1 MRRLLLI
8 FATGLMLA
16 SSASAARPSLP
27 LEAGAITQAQVVQG
41 VLKLETRGTWWE
53 ITPWSA
59 NMIRVRADRQP
70 LTADFSY
77 AIVGNARTSTAKIEE
92 KANHWLVQTDSVRL
106 EINKSPLRLRFY
118 NAEGKLLNED
128 EPGLGT
134 QWNGEEGSVYK
145 TLQEGEKF
153 IGLGEKTGHLDRRG
167 DGFTNWNTDFFGY
180 DSRNDPLY
188 ASFPFYMGLHHG
200 VIYGIY
206 LDNSSKTHFNFGAS
220 TDRFSSFTVEE
231 GTVDY
236 FLISS
241 SHIPGILREY
251 TALTGRMTLPPLWS
265 LGYQQCRYSYF
276 PDKEVLN
283 VARTFREKNIP
294 ADVIYLDIHYMD
306 AYKVF
311 TWHPERFSNPKGMV
325 KSLKDMGFKTTVII
339 DPGIKVEK
347 NYAAYEEGLQKDLFL
362 KYTDGK
368 PYTGQV
374 WPGWCHFP
382 DFTKAQA
389 RNWWGQQFKGLVDDG
404 VEGFWNDMN
413 EPATWGQRF
422 PENVVFDFDGQKGTT
437 RSGRNIY
444 GFQMTRGTYEGTR
457 QLLGKRPFLLTRA
470 AFSGS
475 QRYTSIWTGDNL
487 ATDDIMLTGVR
498 MVNSLGLAG
507 MPFAGYDIGG
517 FTASGTPELFG
528 RWITIG
534 AFAPFCRS
542 HTGYNNR
549 DAEPWAHGERVEDIS
564 RRYLGLRYKL
574 LPYMYSLFYEAS
586 QTGMPISR
594 SLPLATPQDEKT
606 FYRIYQNQFLL
617 GQSWMVCPVESNKE
631 ITKAYLPQGRWYNL
645 HSGEQLEGKQE
656 IMVESP
662 LEKLPIFLK
671 GPGII
676 PMQNVV
682 NHTGEKASDTLDVH
696 VFFGN
701 ENLEYVYYEDDGQ
714 SFDHEKGTFL
724 KRNIRYQ
731 NQQRKLDIE
740 EVEGPYRSKFTHIRL
755 ILHGFES
762 QKLKGASFAS
772 GQFDFFSS
780 NNQLMDSKIKDAGPH
795 RVQYTV
801 FTWKGKKTISW

>member
-1 MRRLLLI
+1 MH
-8 FATGLMLA
+8 ALA
-16 SSASAARPSLP
+16 GNPTLP
-27 LEAGAITQAQVVQG
+27 LETGAITSARVESG
-41 VLKLETRGTWWE
+41 VLKLQTLGTYWE
-53 ITPWSA
+53 ITPCTP

-70 LTADFSY
+70 LTPDHSY
-77 AIVGNARTSTAKIEE
+77 SIVTLAKSNFAVISE
-92 KANHWLVQTDSVRL
+92 KEDRWVVQTDSLRL
-106 EINKSPLRLRFY
+106 EITKSPLRIRLF
-118 NAEGKLLNED
+118 NAAGQLLNED

-145 TLQEGEKF
+145 TLQDGEKF

-200 VIYGIY
+200 LMYGIY
-206 LDNSSKTHFNFGAS
+206 LDNSSKTHFNFAAS

-231 GTVDY
+231 GSLDY

-251 TALTGRMTLPPLWS
+251 TSLTGRMTLPPLWS

-283 VARTFREKNIP
+283 VARTFREKKIP

-311 TWHPERFSNPKGMV
+311 TWHPERFSNPKGMI
-325 KSLKDMGFKTTVII
+325 KSLKEMGFKTTVII

-347 NYAAYEEGLQKDLFL
+347 GYTAYEEGLKQDFFI

-382 DFTKAQA
+382 DFTNAKA
-389 RNWWGQQFKGLVDDG
+389 RDWWGLKFKGLIEDG

-422 PENVVFDFDGQKGTT
+422 PENVLFDFDGLKGTT
-437 RSGRNIY
+437 RSARNIY

-457 QLLGKRPFLLTRA
+457 KLMGKRPFLLTRA

-517 FTASGTPELFG
+517 FTASGSPELFG

-549 DAEPWAHGERVEDIS
+549 DAEPWAHGERIEDIS

-574 LPYMYSLFYEAS
+574 LPYFYSLFYEAS

-594 SLPLATPQDEKT
+594 SLPIATPQDEKT

-617 GQSWMVCPVESNKE
+617 GQSWLVCPTESTKE
-631 ITKAYLPQGRWYNL
+631 LTKVYLPQGRWYNL
-645 HSGEQLEGKQE
+645 HNGERYDGKQE
-656 IMVESP
+656 LMVECP
-662 LEKLPIFLK
+662 LEKLPIFMK

-682 NHTGEKASDTLDVH
+682 NHTGEKANDTLDLH
-696 VFFGN
+696 LFYGN
-701 ENLEYVYYEDDGQ
+701 ENLEFMYYEDDGL
-714 SFDHEKGTFL
+714 SFDHEQGQAL
-724 KRNIRYQ
+724 KRKIC
-731 NQQRKLDIE
+731 LDAKEGKIVLE
-740 EVEGPYRSKFTHIRL
+740 RPDGPYTSRFKAIRL
-755 ILHGFES
+755 ILHGFEGF
-762 QKLKGASFAS
+762 KLKGVGFNAGRLDLFNPENRI
-772 GQFDFFSS
+772 GLTG
-780 NNQLMDSKIKDAGPH
+780 NTEVGPH
-795 RVQYTV
+795 QIQHCTLPWNQAAEIR
-801 FTWKGKKTISW
+801 FSK